1 MKIKGWAGIV
11 GAAVL
16 TTGWLVSGQLR
27 AETVLSDGYT
37 LEDFTLRTAAD
48 LVDVCTIGQDH
59 PDHKTAMG
67 FCYGFFEG
75 GTHYHILFP
84 SPPRTIEFPVTP
96 RGQRVQKPSRYSSLT
111 FGPTPSMVRRHRLM
125 RSSVP
130 WLING
135 HARNDRS
142 LMNQYYHSLFIDL
155 HFPLPST

>member
-75 GTHYHILFP
+75 GTHYHDTISISP
-84 SPPRTIEFPVTP
+84 TYNRISCSPPGTTRTEAVEIFVT
-96 RGQRVQKPSRYSSLT
+96 Y
-111 FGPTPSMVRRHRLM
+111 VRAN
-125 RSSVP
+125 P
-130 WLING
+130 
-135 HARNDRS
+135 
-142 LMNQYYHSLFIDL
+142 QYASEAPIDTIFRAL
-155 HFPLPST
+155 VAKWPCEE